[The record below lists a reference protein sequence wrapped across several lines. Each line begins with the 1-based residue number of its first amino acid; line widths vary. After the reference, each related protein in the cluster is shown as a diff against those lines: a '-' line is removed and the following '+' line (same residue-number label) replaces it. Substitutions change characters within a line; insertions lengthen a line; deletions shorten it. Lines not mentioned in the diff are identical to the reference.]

1 MNILV
6 IGGTRYFGKRAV
18 RALVSR
24 GHSVTVAN
32 RGISS
37 DDFADGIKRVALDRT
52 SPDSV
57 RRAVGS
63 RRFDVIFDSIAY
75 CSRDVEC
82 LLDNAEC
89 GRYVFTSST
98 AVYDKHPNTV
108 ESDFDP
114 LAMPY
119 IPCGRGE
126 LPYNEGKRQVER
138 IVFQK
143 YADIPAAA
151 VRFPFVISDD
161 DYTGRLRFYV
171 ENILRGIPLYI
182 DNLNSYMSF
191 VHADE
196 AGDFLSHICELDF
209 TGCVN
214 GASRGVFSLREIT
227 DYVTEKTGERLV
239 ISSNGIPAPYNG
251 EKDYSIN
258 TNKAEMLGF
267 SFADVKNYMYGLID
281 SYIESIQNEK
291 H

>member
-1 MNILV
+1 MDILV

-18 RALVSR
+18 RALMSR

-32 RGISS
+32 HGISS
-37 DDFADGIKRVALDRT
+37 DDFADGVKRVILDRT
-52 SPDSV
+52 SHDSV
-57 RRAVGS
+57 RRAVGG
-63 RRFDVIFDSIAY
+63 RHFDVIFDSIAY
-75 CSRDVEC
+75 CSCDVEC
-82 LLDNAEC
+82 LLDNVEC

-108 ESDFDP
+108 ERDFDP
-114 LAMPY
+114 LAVPY

-126 LPYNEGKRQVER
+126 LPYDEGKRQVER

-171 ENILRGIPLYI
+171 ENMLRGVSLYI
-182 DNLNSYMSF
+182 DNLSSDMSF

-196 AGDFLSHICELDF
+196 AGEFLAFICESDF

-214 GASRGVFSLREIT
+214 GASRGVFSLGKIT
-227 DYVTEKTGERLV
+227 DYVTEKTGKRLV
-239 ISSNGIPAPYNG
+239 ISSNGVPAPYNG

-258 TNKAEMLGF
+258 IDKAETLGF
-267 SFADVKNYMYGLID
+267 SFAHVKDYMYGLID
-281 SYIESIQNEK
+281 SYIESIHNEK